1 MRGGLAVPS
10 SLAATRGVVV
20 VAVVAVV
27 VLAVVPLVRRGVV
40 CADGS
45 LVSSLGGGCG
55 SSLCGGGVSSV
66 VTARAPVV
74 VRRVCVRVCAV
85 SWSFGNQGVDWWL
98 RLAMPVPTVWCVCPL
113 SLSCAPRSVCGGV
126 RFALPVL
133 LEGSPWRP
141 DVLVVLSPC
150 RVVPCGCVR
159 PAGCRA
165 SPSHSDS
172 LPCLGHEEW

>member
-1 MRGGLAVPS
+1 M
-10 SLAATRGVVV
+10 
-20 VAVVAVV
+20 
-27 VLAVVPLVRRGVV
+27 
-40 CADGS
+40 
-45 LVSSLGGGCG
+45 
-55 SSLCGGGVSSV
+55 
-66 VTARAPVV
+66 TARAPVV

-159 PAGCRA
+159 PAVPRK
-165 SPSHSDS
+165 SES
-172 LPCLGHEEW
+172 LGLVALLGARGVVVAAGDTAADGHGGILAPLALAER